1 MSICNM
7 KEGSKQNRFKVE
19 PWLGG
24 IALLLLLIGCVVV
37 LRPFLSSL
45 MWAVVLAY
53 SMYPLQRRFTKWF
66 RGSKTLA
73 ACFVTLT
80 LTLMLA
86 GPVLLIGLSLV
97 EDGREFAG
105 SAKKWFLSTPSQAPE
120 WVRDMP
126 IIGEEISA
134 YWTEFSNDRNRWM
147 EDLEKASA
155 ENGRKVP
162 EVGANLEVKT
172 PSDAAIHDTVPGME
186 TDAEANALAVA
197 KAEEKEMA
205 EKLVALLGRSLA
217 MVQKSL
223 VAAGLAVGQGV
234 TQVILSAFLAFFF
247 LRDETALS
255 ERLQVGVER
264 LAGARGKH
272 LLKAAG
278 DTVRGV
284 VYGILGTALI
294 QAVIAV
300 IGFSI
305 AGIPGAILLGVMTFF
320 LAVILPFGP
329 PVVWIPATLWLFANG
344 EPGWGIFMALWG
356 LFAISSVDNVVRPLI
371 ISQETKMPFVLIFC
385 GVIGG
390 ALAFGL
396 VGLFLGPTLLAVA
409 YRLIDEW
416 SSNSTLAS
424 SR

>member
-1 MSICNM
+1 MQ
-7 KEGSKQNRFKVE
+7 EAARQNRFKVE

-37 LRPFLSSL
+37 LKPFLSSL
-45 MWAVVLAY
+45 MWAVILAY
-53 SMYPLQRRFTKWF
+53 SLYPLQRRFTLWF
-66 RGSKTLA
+66 RGSRTLA

-86 GPVLLIGLSLV
+86 GPVLLIGLRLV
-97 EDGREFAG
+97 EDGRAFA
-105 SAKKWFLSTPSQAPE
+105 AATKNWFLSAPQKTPE
-120 WVRDMP
+120 WIVELP
-126 IIGEEISA
+126 VIGEEIAA
-134 YWTEFSNDRNRWM
+134 YWTGFSDDRNRWI

-155 ENGRKVP
+155 ASRHSVP
-162 EVGANLEVKT
+162 DDKLAEEAKDGT
-172 PSDAAIHDTVPGME
+172 PIDDVDAD
-186 TDAEANALAVA
+186 ALADA
-197 KAEEKEMA
+197 KAEEAKEMS
-205 EKLVALLGRSLA
+205 EKLVALLGRSLGVA
-217 MVQKSL
+217 QKAL
-223 VAAGLAVGQGV
+223 VTAGLAVGQGV

-247 LRDETALS
+247 LRNETALS
-255 ERLQVGVER
+255 DRLKVGVER

-272 LLKAAG
+272 LLKIAG

-284 VYGILGTALI
+284 VYGVLGTALI

-300 IGFSI
+300 IGLTI
-305 AGIPGAILLGVMTFF
+305 AGVPGAVFLGVVTFF

-329 PVVWIPATLWLFANG
+329 PIVWIPATLWLFAQDQ
-344 EPGWGIFMALWG
+344 PGWGVFMALWG
-356 LFAISSVDNVVRPLI
+356 LLAISSVDNVVRPLI

-396 VGLFLGPTLLAVA
+396 VGLFLGPTMLAVA

-416 SSNSTLAS
+416 STNPALATTPAIGETHG
-424 SR
+424 